1 MRYRKKYVFIAAC
14 LGMFLF
20 GITIIS
26 LGCILPDIIS
36 RYQINEIA
44 AGTLAALLPLGILT
58 GSIVFGPVTDRFG
71 HKYLLII
78 CSFLIMIALEGIAF
92 SQNFLLLKLNIFIIG
107 FSGGF
112 VNGST
117 NTLVNDISSEGR
129 SANLSL
135 LGVFF
140 GIGAL
145 GMPLLIGIFTE
156 LLSADLIIAAIGLLM
171 ILPIIYFFFVQFPD
185 PKISRNYPLKESF
198 RMLKDPALLLMGFF
212 LFLEGGLEGITNNW
226 TTTYLQNWLIEE
238 KQQTLYALSAFVL
251 SLTLTRLLLGFILRK
266 IPSYLVQITSILIA
280 FTGILILKLNST
292 YNFTVFGLILLGM
305 GFACGFPIILGYVGE
320 LFKKFSGT
328 AFGIVLVISL
338 IGNMIINYSMG
349 LIIHHFGIKHFSSL
363 LLICLILL
371 LVMFYLV
378 LRNIRQKIDIQSV

>member
-1 MRYRKKYVFIAAC
+1 
-14 LGMFLF
+14 MFLF

-266 IPSYLVQITSILIA
+266 IPSYLVQIISILIA

>member
-266 IPSYLVQITSILIA
+266 IPSYLVQIISILIA